1 MLDARDAS
9 GWTALHVAAFQNH
22 LEAARLLIEEGANVL
37 AVSVKGR
44 TVFHLA
50 CSRGHIK
57 MLDLLLLPV
66 TYSVVTSMVM
76 QISK

>member
-37 AVSVKGR
+37 AVSVKGH

-50 CSRGHIK
+50 CSRGHIE
-57 MLDLLLLPV
+57 MFDLLLLLV
-66 TYSVVTSMVM
+66 N
-76 QISK
+76 